1 MHNCFIYCESFY
13 RYGLIAFRLK
23 IIRPLIVMKY
33 LPGDKTSIRKKFLV
47 MILANFSP
55 IRCRRSR
62 SQMFFSLGVLKIFP
76 KLTGKHLCLQI
87 CLFNK
92 LDYNFILKK
101 ASTQVFSCEFCEY
114 FKSSFLY
121 RTSPVATSNVEQ
133 HNLKDSQIRQSIDN
147 MTQVIESIIAI

>member
-1 MHNCFIYCESFY
+1 MHNCFIYCEPFY

-33 LPGDKTSIRKKFLV
+33 LPGDKTSIHKKFLV

-55 IRCRRSR
+55 IRFRGSR

-76 KLTGKHLCLQI
+76 KLTGKHLCLQT

-92 LDYNFILKK
+92 LAYNFILKK
-101 ASTQVFSCEFCEY
+101 ASTQVFSCEFCE
-114 FKSSFLY
+114 FLRAAFY
-121 RTSPVATSNVEQ
+121 
-133 HNLKDSQIRQSIDN
+133 
-147 MTQVIESIIAI
+147 IEHLRWLPLTLNNTT